1 MNIEVKI
8 ENLLDELLLLT
19 SKEEYSEEIEK
30 AYESYMK
37 GLPEGTIE
45 LGFNNWL
52 IFDYQFE
59 NGSSFIQEFYNKND
73 LTEIEVSLLK
83 AIENSTF
90 SVFKVMET
98 DQRRFLKDVF
108 TKEDYIIDNENRIDR
123 DPIIARI
130 INFDHKN
137 IIIEIIE
144 KWAET
149 SEKGIKQALLKKYNE
164 IFSENRNK
172 DIGDFVQNNTIII
185 YKYLMIYKDVET
197 KSVFED
203 EEYYVYQSKYK
214 IVDAD
219 KFQQVINQSKDVVF
233 QTDEF
238 ENEIYELY
246 KDKIVLAEIEIINDK
261 FYVECRSQDELDQ
274 ANLKLENILLDS
286 VLKLKDEV
294 LNIEDLIS
302 GR

>member
-1 MNIEVKI
+1 MNIELKI
-8 ENLLDELLLLT
+8 EEILDELLLLT
-19 SKEEYSEEIEK
+19 SKKEYLDEIEK
-30 AYESYMK
+30 AHDLYMK

-52 IFDYQFE
+52 IFDYKFE
-59 NGSSFIQEFYNKND
+59 NGSSFIQEYYKNSN
-73 LTEIEVSLLK
+73 LNEVEISLLE

-90 SVFKVMET
+90 SVFKVIET
-98 DQRRFLKDVF
+98 DQRKFLKDAF
-108 TKEDYIIDNENRIDR
+108 TREDYIIDNENRIDR

-137 IIIEIIE
+137 IIIEVIE
-144 KWAET
+144 KWAES
-149 SEKGIKQALLKKYNE
+149 SEKGIKQAILKKYNE
-164 IFSENRNK
+164 IYSENRNMS
-172 DIGDFVQNNTIII
+172 IGEFIQKNEIVI
-185 YKYLMIYKDVET
+185 YKYLMIYKDVEI

-203 EEYYVYQSKYK
+203 EEYYVYQTKYK
-214 IVDAD
+214 ILDSDEFYKA
-219 KFQQVINQSKDVVF
+219 INSSKPFVF

-238 ENEIYELY
+238 KNEIYELY
-246 KDKIVLAEIEIINDK
+246 QDKALLAEIEIINDK
-261 FYVECRSQDELDQ
+261 FNVECRSQEELDES
-274 ANLKLENILLDS
+274 NLLIETILSDS

>member
-1 MNIEVKI
+1 MNIELKI
-8 ENLLDELLLLT
+8 EEILDELLLLT
-19 SKEEYSEEIEK
+19 SKKEYLEEIEK
-30 AYESYMK
+30 AHDLYMK

-52 IFDYQFE
+52 IFDYKFE
-59 NGSSFIQEFYNKND
+59 NGSSFIQEYYKNSN
-73 LTEIEVSLLK
+73 LNEVEISLLE

-90 SVFKVMET
+90 SVFKVIET
-98 DQRRFLKDVF
+98 DQRKFLKDAF
-108 TKEDYIIDNENRIDR
+108 TREDYIIDNENRIDR

-137 IIIEIIE
+137 IIIEVIE
-144 KWAET
+144 KWAES
-149 SEKGIKQALLKKYNE
+149 SEKGIKQAILKKYNE
-164 IFSENRNK
+164 IYSENRNMS
-172 DIGDFVQNNTIII
+172 IGEFIQKNEIVI
-185 YKYLMIYKDVET
+185 YKYLMIYKDVEI

-203 EEYYVYQSKYK
+203 EEYYVYQTKYK
-214 IVDAD
+214 ILDSDGFYKA
-219 KFQQVINQSKDVVF
+219 INTSKPFVF

-238 ENEIYELY
+238 KNEIYELY
-246 KDKIVLAEIEIINDK
+246 QDKALLAEIEIINDK
-261 FYVECRSQDELDQ
+261 FNVECRSQEELDES
-274 ANLKLENILLDS
+274 NLLIETILSDS